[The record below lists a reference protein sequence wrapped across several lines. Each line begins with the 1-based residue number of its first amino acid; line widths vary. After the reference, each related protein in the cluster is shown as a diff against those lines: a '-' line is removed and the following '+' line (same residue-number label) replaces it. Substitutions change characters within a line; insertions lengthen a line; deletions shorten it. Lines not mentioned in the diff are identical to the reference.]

1 MQAGDTIGRRF
12 LLVRAEEDGLTG
24 LVRYLAKDTR
34 LDQDVTVDIITSR
47 APSAVIRA
55 AQQARV
61 LRDKRLSRVLAAG
74 IERIGN
80 ERTFFVATE
89 RPLGV
94 RLDELLGKIAFAPAS
109 AAAVIG
115 EAAAALDAV
124 VGTGTHHGLVRAEAI
139 TVTGEGRVMLSGLGV
154 DGVVAAQSG
163 RIKVTNER
171 ADAVALANLYLAAI
185 TAMDPTQA
193 TTADIPS
200 DVPPAARELCHA
212 LIKGSGP
219 TSLSDVTTA
228 LGTGEALVLR
238 ALVAEA
244 PSLWW
249 PWSPAAAPPELRGE
263 ADAIDGGEALGLQGP
278 GAEPVGVHVDMDPAD
293 FPAADFDSADL
304 GAELVEA
311 ELVDGELVTGDL
323 VTAGAYDDD
332 VIDGDIVDLAAAR
345 PRTRFGGAVDDLDE
359 FHDIV
364 AAQNVGTQQSVAE
377 AILDRLHKRFP
388 ASAPLANAAAIAQRR
403 AHAAAPL
410 NAGPLLLALLLV
422 SVFVAAIIGASLL
435 TKPYVPDF
443 DGHNNPPQTYPAYT
457 FGSTPTPE

>member
-12 LLVRAEEDGLTG
+12 LLVRAENDELPGLA
-24 LVRYLAKDTR
+24 RYLAKDTR
-34 LDQDVTVDIITSR
+34 LNEDVTVDIVTSR

-55 AQQARV
+55 AQRARV

-74 IERIGN
+74 IDRLGN
-80 ERTFFVATE
+80 ERVFYVATE
-89 RPLGV
+89 RPHGV
-94 RLDELLGKIAFAPAS
+94 RLDELLGKIAFTPVS
-109 AAAVIG
+109 AGAVIG
-115 EAAAALDAV
+115 EAAAALEAV
-124 VGTGTHHGLVRAEAI
+124 VGTGTHHGLVRAAAI
-139 TVTGEGRVMLSGLGV
+139 TVTGKGRVMLSGLGV

-163 RIKVTNER
+163 SVKVTNER

-185 TAMDPTQA
+185 TAMDPA
-193 TTADIPS
+193 KVTTADIPA
-200 DVPPAARELCHA
+200 DVSEEARDLCHA
-212 LIKGSGP
+212 LIRGAGP
-219 TSLSDVTTA
+219 TSLSDVTAA
-228 LGTGEALVLR
+228 LGTGDPLVLR

-249 PWSPAAAPPELRGE
+249 PRSPAATPPEQLGAAE
-263 ADAIDGGEALGLQGP
+263 AADADESLGLQGP
-278 GAEPVGVHVDMDPAD
+278 AAEPVGFHGDVDPAD
-293 FPAADFDSADL
+293 FDAADLNSVDL
-304 GAELVEA
+304 DA
-311 ELVDGELVTGDL
+311 ELVDAELVNGDL

-332 VIDGDIVDLAAAR
+332 VIDGDIVDVAAAR

-377 AILDRLHKRFP
+377 AILDRLHQRFP
-388 ASAPLANAAAIAQRR
+388 ASAAFGKAAAVAQRR

-443 DGHNNPPQTYPAYT
+443 DGHNNPPQTYPEYT
-457 FGSTPTPE
+457 FGSTPPPG